1 MEKTNN
7 LKEKLIEKLD
17 KEYENFLVELRE
29 NSFETLIERAYEIMS
44 KQEIKDYIEFNDLE
58 DYKIKALLKHENI
71 LEDLYDEWLGT
82 DGNFYNVM
90 EDSINDRIEEITK
103 EYSKKLNKNNK
114 ER

>member
-1 MEKTNN
+1 
-7 LKEKLIEKLD
+7 
-17 KEYENFLVELRE
+17 
-29 NSFETLIERAYEIMS
+29 MS

-58 DYKIKALLKHENI
+58 EYKIKALLKHENI
-71 LEDLYDEWLGT
+71 LEDLYDEWLVT